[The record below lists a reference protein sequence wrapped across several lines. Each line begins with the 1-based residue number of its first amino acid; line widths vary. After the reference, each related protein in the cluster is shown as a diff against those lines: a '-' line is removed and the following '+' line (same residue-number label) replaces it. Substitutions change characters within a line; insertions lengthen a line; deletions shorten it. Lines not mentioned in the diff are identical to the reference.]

1 MIILTSPYFIATKLE
16 DLKVREED
24 GRTSHDFEDFFWSR
38 VATLINDNWKYFL
51 SFVMTNR
58 WRDIS

>member
-24 GRTSHDFEDFFWSR
+24 GRTSHDFEDFF
-38 VATLINDNWKYFL
+38 
-51 SFVMTNR
+51 
-58 WRDIS
+58 